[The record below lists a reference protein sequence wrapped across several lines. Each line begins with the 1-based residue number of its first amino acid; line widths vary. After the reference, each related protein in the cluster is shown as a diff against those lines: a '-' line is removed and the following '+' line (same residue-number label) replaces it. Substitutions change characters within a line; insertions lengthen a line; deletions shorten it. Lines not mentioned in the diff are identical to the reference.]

1 MNLYLVTNTTAK
13 IDQFDAMVVAATTPE
28 NAVKLHP
35 AGVNGWQ
42 NEAITKVWTTDTTT
56 ALTCVHIGTAKRGT
70 RTGILLA
77 SFNAG

>member
-13 IDQFDAMVVAATTPE
+13 IDQFAAMIVAANTPE
-28 NAVKLHP
+28 DAIRIHP

-42 NEAITKVWTTDTTT
+42 NEAIARVWTTDTT
-56 ALTCVHIGTAKRGT
+56 ALTCVRIGTAKRGT
-70 RTGILLA
+70 RKGVVLA